1 MMLLKYV
8 LKPVQDTHLRLPDG
22 YLHGVSHEQVTYNVH
37 EACSVKLQIPTC
49 KSVNGKLTDT
59 SYLNKPTT
67 FMTTRNLTCN
77 CIEVTLEQN

>member
-37 EACSVKLQIPTC
+37 EACS
-49 KSVNGKLTDT
+49 S
-59 SYLNKPTT
+59 
-67 FMTTRNLTCN
+67 
-77 CIEVTLEQN
+77 